1 MNGYIKHI
9 FNMLRA
15 ISGCTHPGSEE
26 RVEQSLEQYL
36 PQGVIKFVI
45 KQREEFIYW
54 AFLC

>member
-45 KQREEFIYW
+45 KQREEFIY
-54 AFLC
+54 